1 MENFYKELPEEY
13 VLDKVIDAKEDM
25 KIKVIFTVGSFIIFA
40 VVLAFF
46 LPYLIDNY
54 PVDGQLNDRY
64 NAALTLMLSMVVYVV
79 LHELTHGVFYKI
91 FTREKLTFGLT
102 LTVAYCGVPN
112 LYLKKVPAIVSALA
126 PFVVFSIVFGVPLF
140 FITNYWTYVI
150 LAILF
155 SLHFSG
161 CIGDLYVSILLIF
174 KYKGKNVLVNDTG
187 PKQTFYIE
195 K

>member
-126 PFVVFSIVFGVPLF
+126 PFVVFSIVFGAPLL

-150 LAILF
+150 LAALF

-174 KYKGKNVLVNDTG
+174 KYKGKDVLVNDTG
-187 PKQTFYIE
+187 PKQTFYI
-195 K
+195 KK

>member
-1 MENFYKELPEEY
+1 MENYFKELPEEY

-40 VVLAFF
+40 IVLAFF
-46 LPYLIDNY
+46 LPYLINNY
-54 PVDGQLNDRY
+54 PVDVQLNDRY
-64 NAALTLMLSMVVYVV
+64 NAALALMLSLVSYVI

-126 PFVVFSIVFGVPLF
+126 PFVVFSIVFGVPLL

-150 LAILF
+150 LAALF

-174 KYKGKNVLVNDTG
+174 KYKGKDVLVNDTG
-187 PKQTFYIE
+187 PKQTFYI
-195 K
+195 KK

>member
-112 LYLKKVPAIVSALA
+112 LYLKKVPALVSALA
-126 PFVVFSIVFGVPLF
+126 PFVVFSIVFGVPLL

-150 LAILF
+150 LAALF

-174 KYKGKNVLVNDTG
+174 KYKGKDVLVNDTG
-187 PKQTFYIE
+187 PKQTFYI
-195 K
+195 KK